1 MLDGLPPEILIL
13 ILAPLAIAAG
23 IDLYLT
29 LLFLGVMPTT
39 TWWSDPLPGALGDLD
54 SLGIMV
60 MLGGFYLL
68 EFAAE
73 RFPTATLVWNAFHT
87 VIRPVSGALLEG

>member
-1 MLDGLPPEILIL
+1 MPAGLPPEVV

-39 TWWSDPLPGALGDLD
+39 T
-54 SLGIMV
+54 
-60 MLGGFYLL
+60 
-68 EFAAE
+68 
-73 RFPTATLVWNAFHT
+73 
-87 VIRPVSGALLEG
+87 

>member
-1 MLDGLPPEILIL
+1 V

-39 TWWSDPLPGALGDLD
+39 TW
-54 SLGIMV
+54 
-60 MLGGFYLL
+60 
-68 EFAAE
+68 
-73 RFPTATLVWNAFHT
+73 
-87 VIRPVSGALLEG
+87 

>member
-1 MLDGLPPEILIL
+1 V

-39 TWWSDPLPGALGDLD
+39 T
-54 SLGIMV
+54 
-60 MLGGFYLL
+60 
-68 EFAAE
+68 
-73 RFPTATLVWNAFHT
+73 
-87 VIRPVSGALLEG
+87 